1 MGNTSSN
8 SLKAMDLTDVIRQ
21 QIRLGRKETTV
32 LTKKG
37 LEEIKKFG
45 TEIAEEFEEL
55 IKKKENED
63 IC

>member
-1 MGNTSSN
+1 
-8 SLKAMDLTDVIRQ
+8 MDLIEVIRQ
-21 QIRLGRKETTV
+21 QIRLGRKETTA

-55 IKKKENED
+55 IKRKKDED